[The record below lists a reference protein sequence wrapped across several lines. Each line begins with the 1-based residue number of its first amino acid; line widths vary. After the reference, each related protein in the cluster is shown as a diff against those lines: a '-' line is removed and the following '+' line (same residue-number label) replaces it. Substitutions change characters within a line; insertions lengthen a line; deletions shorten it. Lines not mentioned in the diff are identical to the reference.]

1 MGARGLN
8 GAVPEREP
16 GDGITG
22 IRTSRLLLA
31 PILILLAGSSI
42 SMAQTSTAYDG
53 PGFEAYYPDGHM
65 LFLKGDDDFQYLDR
79 NWTTVTGLPSGSITF
94 SKTSSAGSPTIIEA
108 QTPPIQESLRYEGNI
123 SVQIFASLEASSD
136 VCSLTN
142 LVGGTPI
149 GSETQFT
156 ISLTM
161 GGVEVMSTPE
171 TNAIVMNKGRTDP
184 HVFLAAASNVNVTMS
199 TGDTVVLTIQVRHEC
214 ALTGTL
220 WWGTYDAR
228 TGVLLE
234 GDIIETELDVVLD
247 QNRMARVEFT
257 PISPWGPDDFSN
269 QAIELI
275 GPIGWGEMR
284 HGHYEEDIWQDH
296 FEIPHGTSTGESNR
310 TVLLWSTE
318 SPLPP
323 GNYMIDACFTLTD
336 QDPGE
341 LCDSW
346 AILRFNVPED
356 TPPLL
361 DGFWAAAIVP
371 LCIIAWIG
379 FSLKGAMLPLPAYAV
394 LLLLALAS
402 LGPAMHLP
410 DIEFEPY
417 REGGAAPS
425 FILLSHNP
433 DSPSLSL
440 SELLDETEVVVLGIF
455 TPGSPNAMRQ
465 MDDFESAKAIIGEGG
480 SNPNF
485 VQMATG
491 EGLQA
496 VNLDEY
502 AQVLNGTWPL
512 LMDDS
517 TVGRALPSGATD
529 AVVVI
534 DSAGF
539 ITEWQ
544 PGSMSPAE
552 IRDAVD
558 SAAIG
563 SGNSPLTVLSLLL
576 GSTLLPLL
584 VLAMPSDRR
593 YEAPEE
599 ALIPGVG
606 GFMTIGAASVGFVA
620 WALPIA
626 SLSVIGLGAYWIFVE
641 ALLAALLIYHGSS
654 MVSRGRIM
662 EVEAIS
668 GWVHSN
674 LPVAYREWRTL
685 PRFTEDIYLGLWLA
699 WLVWLRAPSMIPQG
713 VGAVA
718 RSGMMGMGLAPFLL
732 FGFAV
737 CAGVAVLI
745 VRTATLLPG
754 SASRIFGLLSVGVR
768 PRAWGLA
775 TVVMGLWI
783 LTSIIVGPMASSM

>member
-1 MGARGLN
+1 
-8 GAVPEREP
+8 
-16 GDGITG
+16 
-22 IRTSRLLLA
+22 
-31 PILILLAGSSI
+31 
-42 SMAQTSTAYDG
+42 
-53 PGFEAYYPDGHM
+53 
-65 LFLKGDDDFQYLDR
+65 
-79 NWTTVTGLPSGSITF
+79 
-94 SKTSSAGSPTIIEA
+94 
-108 QTPPIQESLRYEGNI
+108 
-123 SVQIFASLEASSD
+123 
-136 VCSLTN
+136 
-142 LVGGTPI
+142 
-149 GSETQFT
+149 
-156 ISLTM
+156 
-161 GGVEVMSTPE
+161 
-171 TNAIVMNKGRTDP
+171 
-184 HVFLAAASNVNVTMS
+184 
-199 TGDTVVLTIQVRHEC
+199 
-214 ALTGTL
+214 
-220 WWGTYDAR
+220 
-228 TGVLLE
+228 
-234 GDIIETELDVVLD
+234 
-247 QNRMARVEFT
+247 
-257 PISPWGPDDFSN
+257 
-269 QAIELI
+269 
-275 GPIGWGEMR
+275 
-284 HGHYEEDIWQDH
+284 
-296 FEIPHGTSTGESNR
+296 
-310 TVLLWSTE
+310 
-318 SPLPP
+318 
-323 GNYMIDACFTLTD
+323 
-336 QDPGE
+336 
-341 LCDSW
+341 
-346 AILRFNVPED
+346 
-356 TPPLL
+356 PPLL

>member
-1 MGARGLN
+1 MVARGLN
-8 GAVPEREP
+8 RIVPGHDS
-16 GDGITG
+16 GDGVSR
-22 IRTSRLLLA
+22 IRTSGLLLA
-31 PILILLAGSSI
+31 PVLILLAGSSF
-42 SMAQTSTAYDG
+42 SMAQTSTAHDG

-65 LFLKGDDDFQYLDR
+65 LFLKGDDDYQYLDR
-79 NWTTVTGLPSGSITF
+79 NWTTVTGLPSGSVTF
-94 SKTSSAGSPTIIEA
+94 SKTSSATSPTIIEA

-123 SVQIFASLEASSD
+123 SVQIFASLDASSD

-156 ISLTM
+156 ITLTM
-161 GGVEVMSTPE
+161 GGVEVLSNME

-184 HVFLAAASNVNVTMS
+184 HVFLATSSDVNVTMS
-199 TGDTVVLTIQVRHEC
+199 IGDVVDLTIQVRHEC

-228 TGVLLE
+228 TGVQLD

-247 QNRMARVEFT
+247 QNRMVRVEFT

-275 GPIGWGEMR
+275 GPLDWREMR
-284 HGHYEEDIWQDH
+284 HGYYEEDIWQDH
-296 FEIPHGTSTGESNR
+296 FEIPHGTSMGEANR
-310 TVLLWSTE
+310 TVLLWSSE
-318 SPLPP
+318 SPLSP
-323 GNYMIDACFTLTD
+323 GNYMVDACFTLTD

-341 LCDSW
+341 ICDSW

-356 TPPLL
+356 TPPIL
-361 DGFWAAAIVP
+361 DGYWAAAIIP

-379 FSLKGAMLPLPAYAV
+379 FSLKGATLPLPAYAV

-402 LGPAMHLP
+402 LGPAIHLP
-410 DIEFEPY
+410 DIESEPY

-425 FILLSHNP
+425 FILRSHDP
-433 DSPSLSL
+433 DSGSLSL
-440 SELLDETEVVVLGIF
+440 SDLLDESEVVVLGMF

-465 MDDFESAKAIIGEGG
+465 MDDFESAKIILGEAG
-480 SNPNF
+480 SKPSF
-485 VQMATG
+485 VQIATG
-491 EGLQA
+491 EGTQA
-496 VNLDEY
+496 INLNEY
-502 AQVLNGTWPL
+502 AQTLNGTWPL

-539 ITEWQ
+539 ITEWK
-544 PGSMSPAE
+544 PGSMSPSE
-552 IRDAVD
+552 IQDAVN
-558 SAAIG
+558 SAAMG

-576 GSTLLPLL
+576 GTTLLPLF

-593 YEAPEE
+593 YEVPEE

-626 SLSVIGLGAYWIFVE
+626 TFSVIGLGANWIFIE

-654 MVSRGRIM
+654 MVARGRIM

-668 GWVHSN
+668 GSVHSK
-674 LPVAYREWRTL
+674 LPVPYREWRSL
-685 PRFTEDIYLGLWLA
+685 QRFTEDIYLGLWLA
-699 WLVWLRAPSMIPQG
+699 WLLWLRVPSMVPQG

-718 RSGMMGMGLAPFLL
+718 RSGMAGMALAPLML
-732 FGFAV
+732 IGFSL
-737 CAGVAVLI
+737 CAGAAVLI
-745 VRTATLLPG
+745 VRSAALLPG
-754 SASRIFGLLSVGVR
+754 STSRIFGLLSVGVR

-775 TVVMGLWI
+775 TVVMGLWV
-783 LTSIIVGPMASSM
+783 LTSIIVGPIASSI